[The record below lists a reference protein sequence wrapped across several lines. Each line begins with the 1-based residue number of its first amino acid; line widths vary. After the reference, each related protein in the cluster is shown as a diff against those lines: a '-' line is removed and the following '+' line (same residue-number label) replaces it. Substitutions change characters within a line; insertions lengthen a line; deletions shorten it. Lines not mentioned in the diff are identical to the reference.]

1 MSVHRVGVIS
11 DTHGL
16 LRPAAATALNGVE
29 LIVHAGDIGQRRVL
43 EGLEE
48 IAPVV
53 AIRGNVDR
61 RELVGDH
68 PRTRVV
74 QVDGALLYV
83 IHDLLELDLDP
94 AAAGFQ
100 AVIFGHSHKPSIEY
114 RNGILYLNPGAA
126 GPRRFKLPVSLAILE
141 VQETNL
147 DARLITL
154 EES

>member
-1 MSVHRVGVIS
+1 MRVHYIGVIS

-16 LRPAAATALNGVE
+16 LRPAAAAGLQGVE

-53 AIRGNVDR
+53 AVRGNVDR

-83 IHDLLELDLDP
+83 IHDLLELDIDP
-94 AAAGFQ
+94 VAAGFQ
-100 AVIFGHSHKPSIEY
+100 AVIFGHSHRPSIE
-114 RNGILYLNPGAA
+114 RRDGVLFLNPGAA
-126 GPRRFKLPVSLAILE
+126 GPRRFKLPVTMAILE
-141 VQETNL
+141 VQGTSLN
-147 DARLITL
+147 ARLVPL
-154 EES
+154 EDS

>member
-16 LRPAAATALNGVE
+16 LRPAAAAALQGVE

-53 AIRGNVDR
+53 AVHGNVDR

-68 PRTRVV
+68 PHTCVV

-83 IHDLLELDLDP
+83 IHDLLELDIDP

-100 AVIFGHSHKPSIEY
+100 AVIFGHSHKSLIE
-114 RNGILYLNPGAA
+114 RRDGVLFLNPGAA
-126 GPRRFKLPVSLAILE
+126 GPRRFKLPVSLAVLE
-141 VQETNL
+141 VQGTNL
-147 DARLITL
+147 DVRLITL

>member
-16 LRPAAATALNGVE
+16 LRQAAVAALQGVE

-53 AIRGNVDR
+53 AVRGNVDR
-61 RELVGDH
+61 RDLVGDH

-83 IHDLLELDLDP
+83 IHDLLELDLDQ

-100 AVIFGHSHKPSIEY
+100 AVIFGHSHKPSIG
-114 RNGILYLNPGAA
+114 RRDGVLFLNPGAA

-141 VQETNL
+141 VQGTNL
-147 DARLITL
+147 EARLVTI

>member
-1 MSVHRVGVIS
+1 MSVHLVGVIS

-16 LRPAAATALNGVE
+16 LRPAAAAALRGVE

-48 IAPVV
+48 LAPVV
-53 AIRGNVDR
+53 AVRGNVDR

-83 IHDLLELDLDP
+83 LHDLLELDLDP

-100 AVIFGHSHKPSIEY
+100 AVIFGHSHKPSIE
-114 RNGILYLNPGAA
+114 RRDGVLFLNPGAA
-126 GPRRFKLPVSLAILE
+126 GPHRFKLPVTLAVLE
-141 VQETNL
+141 VQGTSLN
-147 DARLITL
+147 ARLIPL
-154 EES
+154 